1 MSRISRAFCLV
12 AVALAAGSS
21 IAAEPRC
28 TAHPGF
34 GDLLDVECRVDP
46 SKRYVFEVDFAG
58 GHDDTSA
65 SMSLSLGEQ
74 PLACE
79 PGSKT
84 SLFGEDG
91 DVSLT
96 CAFTPAAQDGT
107 MRASVRWSHAR
118 YIGFGLAPARD

>member
-1 MSRISRAFCLV
+1 MTRIAHACSCLV
-12 AVALAAGSS
+12 AAFAAASS
-21 IAAEPRC
+21 AAADPPC
-28 TAHPGF
+28 KAHPGF
-34 GDLLDVECRVDP
+34 GDVLDVECRVDA
-46 SKRYVFEVDFAG
+46 SQRYVFKVDFAG

-65 SMSLSLGEQ
+65 SMSLSMGEQ

-91 DVSLT
+91 EVSLT
-96 CAFTPAAQDGT
+96 CAFRPAQEGGL

-118 YIGFGLAPARD
+118 YTGFDLAPGRD